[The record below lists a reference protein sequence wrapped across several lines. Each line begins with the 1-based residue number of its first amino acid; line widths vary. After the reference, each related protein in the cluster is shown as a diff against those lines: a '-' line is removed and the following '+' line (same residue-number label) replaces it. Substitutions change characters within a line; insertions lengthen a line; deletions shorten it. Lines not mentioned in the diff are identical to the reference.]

1 MLIDVKNLSSDFNL
15 SFDICILGAG
25 AAGITLARELAKH
38 PFKVG
43 LVESGGFEPDRAQEL
58 YDGETS
64 GSIPDELRYLI
75 ASRMRWFGGTTNIW
89 TGWCRPL
96 DKLDFETRP
105 WVNHSGW
112 PISQA
117 ELEPFYERAT
127 DLCEID
133 SFHYTP
139 EQSASEEST
148 NWLRSDA
155 NLRSRFFHFSPP
167 TRFETL
173 YRSQLVSAEA

>member
-43 LVESGGFEPDRAQEL
+43 LVESEGFEPDRAQEL

-89 TGWCRPL
+89 TAGAG
-96 DKLDFETRP
+96 P
-105 WVNHSGW
+105 WINS
-112 PISQA
+112 I
-117 ELEPFYERAT
+117 LK
-127 DLCEID
+127 
-133 SFHYTP
+133 
-139 EQSASEEST
+139 
-148 NWLRSDA
+148 
-155 NLRSRFFHFSPP
+155 
-167 TRFETL
+167 
-173 YRSQLVSAEA
+173 